1 MRQKI
6 LIIRNKEQS
15 LKFAKYL
22 ENQGFDCFLE
32 PIFDVEKLQVKIDNK
47 NVEAVIL
54 TSFNAISGFF
64 STKIDK
70 NVKIFTLSNK
80 IKEELQKNGY
90 KNVFLSE
97 FENAK
102 SLEKIINLQKENFD
116 KSHKIL
122 YFCGNFIT
130 ENFAEIL
137 EKQGFL
143 AENILSYKVHYHQEF
158 SQDFLTFIKENKF
171 DFVLCYSKNAVK
183 NFDKLIKF
191 HNLVEY
197 FKNCKIIGFSDKIV
211 EEIKKTDFKKF
222 DNFKEINFLKK
233 FHNL

>member
-1 MRQKI
+1 MGQKI
-6 LIIRNKEQS
+6 LIIRSKEQS
-15 LKFAKYL
+15 LKLAKFL
-22 ENQGFDCFLE
+22 ENQGFECFLE

-47 NVEAVIL
+47 NVEAIIL
-54 TSFNAISGFF
+54 TSFNAVSGFF
-64 STKIDK
+64 LAKIDQ
-70 NVKIFTLSNK
+70 NVKIFTLSKK

-90 KNVFLSE
+90 KNIFLSKC
-97 FENAK
+97 ENAK

-116 KSHKIL
+116 KNSRIL
-122 YFCGNFIT
+122 YFCGNFMT
-130 ENFAEIL
+130 KNFAKIL

-143 AENILSYKVHYHQEF
+143 AENILSYKISYHQEF
-158 SQDFLTFIKENKF
+158 SQDFLTFIKKNKF

-183 NFDKLIKF
+183 NFNKLIKF

-211 EEIKKTDFKKF
+211 AEIKKNNFKKF
-222 DNFKEINFLKK
+222 GNFKEIDFLKK